1 MELQNNRLQKRTL
14 LYLASGEY
22 VPEYENLSYDKVIL
36 VDKAA
41 AYRNVKPPP
50 YSKCEFWNM
59 DALDAVDEIARR
71 GLNIDCVVS
80 VNEGLQ
86 EGGGDYVI
94 FSEFLMGY
102 LSPFLADEL
111 LVITDLAYYGAV
123 RVKSH
128 IAKMDWGFEK
138 IKRLTPED
146 VDYINPSIF
155 SNERRVLRKGEQIDY
170 GDVLLLRRTYHKISK
185 KLGRIQLHLMH
196 GSIWKDR
203 NQLEV
208 IGLSI
213 SEELGSSSRSK
224 KQSVKNFFA
233 ADAKTFSIGNL
244 SILEILQRCQQ
255 NNSYRVGLC
264 PWNEG
269 AYTAVFEA
277 LKSYRGEHAFELSF
291 YHLNKDDYSEL
302 YPYFGAYFSLLYTQ
316 FFNRLERDEIL
327 WATFEEVLNHGYG
340 IILLK
345 LCAEIAFYTEQ
356 NQTSFHFKQ
365 IKLKLGKLRIYS
377 DTKDPFI
384 KGMIR
389 MTENF

>member
-1 MELQNNRLQKRTL
+1 METQNNKLQKRTL

-22 VPEYENLSYDKVIL
+22 IPDYENLPYDKVIL

-41 AYRNVKPPP
+41 VHRNVKLPLH
-50 YSKCEFWNM
+50 SKCEFWNM

-71 GLNIDCVVS
+71 GLVIDCVVS

-111 LVITDLAYYGAV
+111 LVITDLAYYGAA

-138 IKRLTPED
+138 IKRLTPD
-146 VDYINPSIF
+146 DMDYINPSIF
-155 SNERRVLRKGEQIDY
+155 SYERRDLGKVEQIGY
-170 GDVLLLRRTYHKISK
+170 GDVLVLRRFYSKVSK
-185 KLGRIQLHLMH
+185 KLGRIQLHLIH

-203 NQLEV
+203 DQLEA

-213 SEELGSSSRSK
+213 SEDLGSSRSI
-224 KQSVKNFFA
+224 KQSVNSFFA
-233 ADAKTFSIGNL
+233 KDAKTFSVRNL
-244 SILEILQRCQQ
+244 SIWEILERCQQ
-255 NNSYRVGLC
+255 NNTFRVGII
-264 PWNEG
+264 PWNDG

-277 LKSYRGEHAFELSF
+277 LKSYRGEHAFALSF
-291 YHLNKDDYSEL
+291 YHLNKDDYREL
-302 YPYFGAYFSLLYTQ
+302 YPYFGKYFSLCYPR

-327 WATFEEVLNHGYG
+327 WATFEEVLNKGYG
-340 IILLK
+340 TIFLK
-345 LCAEIAFYTEQ
+345 LCEQIVFYTKQ
-356 NQTSFHFKQ
+356 NKTTFHFTQ
-365 IKLKLGKLRIYS
+365 IKMKLGKLRIYS

-389 MTENF
+389 MAEEL